1 MIKKMKH
8 SLSAG
13 FTYIALVV
21 FLSNSINYLILKKNN
36 FSNKLFYRENAM
48 LKVCNQLKF
57 DISPNSNES
66 VEFIKYWQTKIDDD
80 KIKKICDEII

>member
-1 MIKKMKH
+1 
-8 SLSAG
+8 
-13 FTYIALVV
+13 
-21 FLSNSINYLILKKNN
+21 
-36 FSNKLFYRENAM
+36 M